1 MVNRLSGLGRI
12 NEYYPTFRPTS
23 HVSSSGGNLRAL
35 IYRYRHASGRVVAA
49 DGQRGRKRR
58 ALIRVLLR
66 GNEMGDEKIFLGTL
80 AVLGGT

>member
-1 MVNRLSGLGRI
+1 MK
-12 NEYYPTFRPTS
+12 EDYPTFRPTL
-23 HVSSSGGNLRAL
+23 HVSSSGGNMRAP

-49 DGQRGRKRR
+49 DGQLGRKRT

-80 AVLGGT
+80 TVLGGT